1 MLLPGEVKIIPP
13 LQPTY
18 GNVNGQAVPT
28 YKINFSIRGQ
38 GSYSVMVPREGFS
51 AKVAEATVAEE
62 AQKIVD
68 LLDAFK

>member
-1 MLLPGEVKIIPP
+1 MLSPGEVKIIPP

-18 GNVNGQAVPT
+18 GKVDGQVVPT

-38 GSYSVMVPREGFS
+38 GSYSVMVPREGFT
-51 AKVAEATVAEE
+51 AKGAEAAMVEE

-68 LLDAFK
+68 LLDTFK